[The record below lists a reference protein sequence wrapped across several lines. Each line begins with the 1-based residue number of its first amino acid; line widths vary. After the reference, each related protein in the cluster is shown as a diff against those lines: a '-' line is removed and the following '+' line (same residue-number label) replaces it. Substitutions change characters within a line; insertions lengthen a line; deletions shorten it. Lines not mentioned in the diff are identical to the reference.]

1 LYVYICDMKKKLTD
15 ETTFVIR
22 MDEETK
28 QKLKAKAK
36 ESSRSINGHILHLI
50 KSDLKDEEINQQG
63 KSRFQARLDEY
74 MAAQNSKLK
83 K

>member
-1 LYVYICDMKKKLTD
+1 MEKKIID

-28 QKLKAKAK
+28 AKLKAKAK

-50 KSDLKDEEINQQG
+50 KSDLKEDESVLGNPQG
-63 KSRFQARLDEY
+63 KSRFQARLDDY
-74 MAAQNSKLK
+74 MSDLNSKSK
-83 K
+83 S